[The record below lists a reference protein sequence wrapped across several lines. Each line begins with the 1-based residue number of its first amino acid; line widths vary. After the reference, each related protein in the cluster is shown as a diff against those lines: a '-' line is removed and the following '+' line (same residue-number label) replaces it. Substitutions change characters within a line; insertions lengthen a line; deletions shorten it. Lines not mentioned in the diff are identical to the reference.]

1 MNDLI
6 ELEKKLLEVRS
17 ISKLDIRRELEEN
30 FNMDNTSEFESQVN
44 DDFKKYKLLAKLFG
58 TNVFQ
63 YSENEL
69 VIEVNPQFKSKPEYL
84 LCLYCMEKS
93 DKKEKEIGLFEKI
106 VAEALQQYLGQG
118 SEYRLIDRKKESID
132 IEKFCREELQ
142 ERPHSGAQKTFKNPA
157 NTLRCDV
164 IVWKKVDNR
173 VGKIVCLVQ
182 CKSGKNWRDGHPV
195 NIEGCKKVINLAVA
209 PLRVFAISDLLNEDE
224 LFSRSSEKGLIL
236 DRVRIISL
244 LANVEH
250 DSIKQ
255 VRQEIQELG
264 LEKQIF

>member
-6 ELEKKLLEVRS
+6 ELEKKLLEIRS
-17 ISKLDIRRELEEN
+17 ISKLDIRRELEDVSNESS
-30 FNMDNTSEFESQVN
+30 NMDNTPEFESQVN
-44 DDFKKYKLLAKLFG
+44 DEFKKYKLLAKLFG
-58 TNVFQ
+58 ANVFQ

-84 LCLYCMEKS
+84 LCLYCIEKS
-93 DKKEKEIGLFEKI
+93 DKKREETSLFEKI
-106 VAEALQQYLGQG
+106 VAEALQQYLGIG
-118 SEYRLIDRKKESID
+118 SEHRLIDREKEFID

-142 ERPHSGAQKTFKNPA
+142 ERAFSGAQKTFKNSA
-157 NTLRCDV
+157 NTPRCDV
-164 IVWKKVDNR
+164 IVWKKIDNR
-173 VGKIVCLVQ
+173 AGKIVCLVQ
-182 CKSGKNWRDGHPV
+182 CKSGKHWEDGHPV
-195 NIEGCKKVINLAVA
+195 NVEMWKKIINFAVA
-209 PLRVFAISDLLNEDE
+209 PLPVFAVSDLLNEDE

-264 LEKQIF
+264 LE